1 MIAGKL
7 TRKGQ
12 VTIPAQ
18 YRAKYGLREGDV
30 VLFHEVNGMLVVE
43 GARNAASELAG
54 SLSKYAKGKP
64 PLTDELIDQAV
75 EESIV
80 ENYLRK
86 LADSE

>member
-1 MIAGKL
+1 LLSK
-7 TRKGQ
+7 
-12 VTIPAQ
+12 AQ
-18 YRAKYGLREGDV
+18 ET
-30 VLFHEVNGMLVVE
+30 LF
-43 GARNAASELAG
+43 ELAG
-54 SLSKYAKGKP
+54 SLSKYAIGKP